1 MKIAI
6 ISDTHDNWPNI
17 EKFLTYINSQNID
30 LLIHCGDV
38 CAPSTLEILAKKFS
52 KPIHLCFGNV
62 DGDQDGMRQLA
73 NDEFENLRIYEVNGE
88 LEIEGIKVAFTHL
101 PEEAKKLADQQIFD
115 LVFHGHTHKPWEEK
129 TGKTRVVNPGN
140 LANMFYKPTFAIY
153 DTKTDKLE
161 LKILEQL

>member
-6 ISDTHDNWPNI
+6 VSDTHDNWPNI
-17 EKFLTYINSQNID
+17 EKFLVYIDSQDVD

-38 CAPSTLEILAKKFS
+38 CAPSTLEIFLKKFTQ
-52 KPIHLCFGNV
+52 PIHLCFGNV
-62 DGDQDGMRQLA
+62 DGDTEGMIELS
-73 NDEFENLRIYEVNGE
+73 DKFTNLEVHGE
-88 LEIEGIKVAFTHL
+88 KGNLEVGGKKIAFIHL
-101 PEEAKKLADQQIFD
+101 PEEAKKLADQQTFD